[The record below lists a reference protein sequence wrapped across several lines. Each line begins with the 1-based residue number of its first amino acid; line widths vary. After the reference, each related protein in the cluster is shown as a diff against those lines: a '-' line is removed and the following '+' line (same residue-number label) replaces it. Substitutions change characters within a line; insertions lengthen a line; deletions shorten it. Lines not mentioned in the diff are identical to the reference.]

1 MSGDLWGPLLLC
13 LMLSLCLSYYT
24 KSDDGALVFEIVFV
38 IVWLGA
44 AIVSI
49 NGQLLGGKM

>member
-1 MSGDLWGPLLLC
+1 
-13 LMLSLCLSYYT
+13 MLSLCLSYYT